1 MTGDVRTERDL
12 TRLVLGL
19 AIVMAGILFT
29 LDNLGIIHA
38 GSYLKYWPVFL
49 VALGIV
55 KVIQARSWGS
65 YGWSVA
71 WIVVGLWWLAE
82 NIGMLSVSIWALWPL
97 VLVLVG
103 GSIVWRAC
111 CPPRLR
117 GVVWLRGDS
126 PEDPF
131 GQRGAGGP
139 AEAAAGAPAASAF
152 SSASGGATA
161 ISGARLGDSTVSVF
175 AFWSGVERASAAA
188 DFRGGD
194 IVAIMG
200 GCELDLRKASIA
212 ASEAVI
218 DVTAIMGGIDIWVPE
233 TWTVEAKV
241 LPVMGGFGDESRHS
255 PAVPTGRLVIRGV
268 ALMGSVQVKN

>member
-1 MTGDVRTERDL
+1 MTGDVRIERDL

-29 LDNLGIIHA
+29 LDNLGVIHA

-49 VALGIV
+49 VALGVV

-82 NIGMLSVSIWALWPL
+82 NIGMLSVSIWAMWPL

-103 GSIVWRAC
+103 ASIIWRAC
-111 CPPRLR
+111 CPPRIR
-117 GVVWLRGDS
+117 GVAWLRGDS
-126 PEDPF
+126 TVDPF
-131 GQRGAGGP
+131 EPRGAGGP
-139 AEAAAGAPAASAF
+139 IDAPAGEPAAGPF
-152 SSASGGATA
+152 SNASGGATA
-161 ISGARLGDSTVSVF
+161 NPGARLGDSTVSAF
-175 AFWSGVERASAAA
+175 AFWSGVERASASA

-194 IVAIMG
+194 LVAIMG
-200 GCELDLRKASIA
+200 GCELDLRKATIA
-212 ASEAVI
+212 AREAVI
-218 DVTAIMGGIDIWVPE
+218 DVTAIMGGIDIVIPE

-241 LPVMGGFGDESRHS
+241 IPLMGGVGDETRHN
-255 PAVPTGRLVIRGV
+255 AGAPTGRLVIRGV
-268 ALMGSVQVKN
+268 ALMGAVQVKN